1 MTADGNALVPVWT
14 LATEP
19 VTVPQ
24 LFADETLTSARL
36 TELRTVLAAL
46 ADSSI
51 ATLEIHPRSTMRT
64 RTNGIALNAASPLAQ
79 HLTQLAA
86 HTAKSAPPTVN
97 IAATGDVLYRMVVPA
112 KVAAQLGQGLVK
124 PMASTAA
131 AGGVYSALRD
141 SAGIVANATFVPV
154 TGLASTSAVATG
166 ATAAAGAATG
176 SAATAGVAVASAGTL
191 TVAAPLVLMAVS
203 VGVSAYADHQRQKAI
218 QKITDLLEQLN
229 DEKLVKEHTS
239 LEACGDAVA
248 AATSVLLDEGELG
261 LSLGLDS
268 AVHAIN
274 EAFTTVRT
282 RLRNWEAAL
291 DGVDGPIDL
300 EELTKAFPGIDEER
314 GRFRAQLEIA
324 RLAIAL
330 KRRVLVVQA
339 VDHAQK
345 NPNNLFKSFISKLNK
360 TQKSVDELEARISSI
375 LQQLS
380 KLELRRP
387 RGFRVP
393 AFTSGEV
400 DKLLS
405 AAYRLRDLGEGTYA
419 GSQNADVAIEIE
431 RDSDGSLTVFAA
443 IAVKP

>member
-1 MTADGNALVPVWT
+1 MTDDNSAIVPVWT

-24 LFADETLTSARL
+24 LFSDETLTSARL

-46 ADSSI
+46 AESPI
-51 ATLEIHPRSTMRT
+51 ATLEIHPRSTVRN
-64 RTNGIALNAASPLAQ
+64 RADGIALNAASPLAQ
-79 HLTQLAA
+79 HLTQLATQ
-86 HTAKSAPPTVN
+86 TAKSAQSPVN
-97 IAATGDVLYRMVVPA
+97 IAATSDVLYRMVVPA
-112 KVAAQLGQGLVK
+112 KVAAQLGQGLVR

-166 ATAAAGAATG
+166 ATAVAGAATG
-176 SAATAGVAVASAGTL
+176 SAATAGVAVASVGAL

-203 VGVSAYADHQRQKAI
+203 VSISAYADHQRQKAI
-218 QKITDLLEQLN
+218 QRITDLLEQLN
-229 DEKLVKEHTS
+229 DEKLIEEHDS
-239 LEACGDAVA
+239 LEACGEAVA

-291 DGVDGPIDL
+291 NGVDGPIDL
-300 EELTKAFPGIDEER
+300 EELTKVFPGIDEER

-330 KRRVLVVQA
+330 KRKVLVVQA

-345 NPNNLFKSFISKLNK
+345 NPNILFRSFISKLNK
-360 TQKSVDELEARISSI
+360 TQKNVDELEARINSI

-393 AFTSGEV
+393 AFTAGEV

-405 AAYRLRDLGEGTYA
+405 AAYRLRDLGEGVHA

-431 RDSDGSLTVFAA
+431 RNSDGSLTVFP
-443 IAVKP
+443 AVAVES